1 MAGSESGARLGL
13 HAATRRPELGRI
25 LRARAPK
32 EQAAS
37 GAGLSTPGRL
47 LSVTAAGP
55 EETARSW
62 RQGRSGNGYAREG
75 GGHGHGH
82 ELLKSGTRGL
92 ILQVARGGLGDAEQ
106 PLPARGVLCLS
117 GPAARSG
124 R

>member
-13 HAATRRPELGRI
+13 HAATWRPELGRI

-62 RQGRSGNGYAREG
+62 RQGRSGNGYAPEG
-75 GGHGHGH
+75 GGHGH
-82 ELLKSGTRGL
+82 ELLKSATRGL